1 MLQQIGIYNDL
12 SKSLTEKLEKK
23 LEGFGKIVRYRFDIE
38 RENPDKTYHDGK
50 TIFPQV
56 YTLDPTIFKIND
68 KDDATGK
75 TKTKSIALIKEYKY
89 NDKNQLEFVYRKIRI
104 NAGQRGIIRLD
115 LENDE
120 DRETCMYLEL
130 HPKLNGGD
138 FSDKEKIPVFKRIDE
153 NAEAKDK
160 IEERSIRRKA
170 MAIAE
175 DMKQKELVDFADA
188 MGWDSSSD
196 PLVIKNMVEE
206 LAEAEPKFFA
216 DLVESKE
223 VEYRSTIRQAVNK
236 GVIGFDPAEYKYFWV
251 GNNMT
256 ITVLSPVGEKSE
268 VEKFS
273 EWLQTGGEKTQEI
286 YKKIKSLI
294 GADKKVAA

>member
-1 MLQQIGIYNDL
+1 MLQQIGIYNDI
-12 SKSLTEKLEKK
+12 SKSLTQKLEAK
-23 LEGFGKIVRYRFDIE
+23 LESFGKIVRYRFNIE

-50 TIFPQV
+50 TIFPQT

-68 KDDATGK
+68 IDDATGK

-89 NDKNQLEFVYRKIRI
+89 NDRNQLEFIYGKVRVK
-104 NAGQRGIIRLD
+104 AGQRGILRLD

-120 DRETCMYLEL
+120 DREMCMYLEL
-130 HPKLNGGD
+130 HPKLNGGL
-138 FSDKEKIPVFKRIDE
+138 FSDKERIPVFKRIDE
-153 NAEAKDK
+153 NAEAKEK

-175 DMKQKELVDFADA
+175 DMQGKALIDFSDA
-188 MGWDSSSD
+188 MGYDSSQD
-196 PLVIKNMVEE
+196 PTVLKNMVEE

-223 VEYRSTIRQAVNK
+223 VEYRSTIRQAMNK
-236 GVIGFDPAEYKYFWV
+236 GVIAFDPADYKYIWV

-256 ITVLSPVGEKSE
+256 IAVLSPVGDKSE

-273 EWLQTGGEKTQEI
+273 QWLQTGGEKTQEI
-286 YKKIKSLI
+286 FKKIKSLI
-294 GADKKVAA
+294 GADKKAA